1 MYMERPMFPPFLP
14 NYPQYP
20 QNYQQA
26 QQAQTIPQNNNHAG
40 GITWVNGIEGAKAY
54 QLAPNTTA
62 LLMDSEG
69 SRFYIKTT
77 DTSGMPTI
85 RRFSF
90 TEIFETATIPQETPK
105 ANYATAEYVA
115 KLEERIKGLEELL
128 TAPAITNTPMRGDRI
143 DG

>member
-26 QQAQTIPQNNNHAG
+26 PQTQTMAQNNNHAG

-85 RRFSF
+85 RPDAF
-90 TEIFETATIPQETPK
+90 
-105 ANYATAEYVA
+105 
-115 KLEERIKGLEELL
+115 LL
-128 TAPAITNTPMRGDRI
+128 KKSLRQRQYRRKRQRPTMPRRNMWQNLKNA
-143 DG
+143 

>member
-1 MYMERPMFPPFLP
+1 MYMERPMFSPFLP

-26 QQAQTIPQNNNHAG
+26 QQAQTMPQNNNAG

-128 TAPAITNTPMRGDRI
+128 TAPAIKSVPLKGERI